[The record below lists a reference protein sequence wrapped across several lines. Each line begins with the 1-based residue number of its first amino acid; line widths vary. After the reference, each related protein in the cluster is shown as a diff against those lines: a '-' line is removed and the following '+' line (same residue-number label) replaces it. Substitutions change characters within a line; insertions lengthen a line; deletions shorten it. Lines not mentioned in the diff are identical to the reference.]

1 MNVNQIIAKAKDELS
16 ALTGLEPSTIRRVR
30 KDNDEKWH
38 VTLEMLERKAIPE
51 TMDILGIY
59 EMLLVD
65 DGKNG
70 GNVLEFERKGS
81 RKRGDLEEPFG
92 M

>member
-1 MNVNQIIAKAKDELS
+1 MNMNQIITKAKDELS
-16 ALTGLEPSTIRRVR
+16 ALTGLEPSTVKRVR
-30 KDNDEKWH
+30 KDDEGKWH
-38 VTLEMLERKAIPE
+38 ITLEMLERKAIPE

-59 EMLLVD
+59 DILLVD

-70 GNVLEFERKGS
+70 GNVLEFERKGL
-81 RKRGDLEEPFG
+81 RNRGNLNELFG